1 MALKPEQPDQWANR
15 ILSSAEPF
23 LAAVTRP
30 TVTVEAP
37 MDADVSAL
45 QDALSR
51 IRALLLNPSPDANHD
66 LLNLI
71 GAIRGYA
78 EMLHEDVA
86 ELHPALQ
93 SALPALLSSV
103 EGTEQYSVPPTL
115 STASPLSEA
124 PGVILAVDDMPEN
137 RELISRLLSRAGHT
151 VISAV

>member
-1 MALKPEQPDQWANR
+1 MVLETEQPDQWANR
-15 ILSSAEPF
+15 ILASAEPF

-30 TVTVEAP
+30 TVTMEPP

-51 IRALLLNPSPDANHD
+51 IRALLLNPSSDANHD

-78 EMLHEDVA
+78 EMLHEDLA
-86 ELHPALQ
+86 QLHPALQ

-103 EGTEQYSVPPTL
+103 EGTQQHSVLPIP
-115 STASPLSEA
+115 STASPLSDA
-124 PGVILAVDDMPEN
+124 PGVILAVDDMSEN
-137 RELISRLLSRAGHT
+137 RELS
-151 VISAV
+151 